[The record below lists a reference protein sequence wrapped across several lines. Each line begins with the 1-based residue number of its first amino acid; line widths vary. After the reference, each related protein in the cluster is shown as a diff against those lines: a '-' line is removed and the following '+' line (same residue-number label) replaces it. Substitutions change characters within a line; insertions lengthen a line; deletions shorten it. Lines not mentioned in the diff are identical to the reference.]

1 MNLKCAGILGLVTTL
16 SISSAKTAWAESTQV
31 ILGLQKQVDME
42 ALAKSVTDTSS
53 PRYQKFY
60 TTEEIKQLAA
70 PTDSDYQSALQ
81 KLQSDGVTIVSESP
95 SHLFITVR
103 GERSYFVALDNKLN
117 SAFQS
122 FVSLYSKPTI
132 ARVHGLVQGTPRRPR
147 MKFLPMDGSA
157 AASFSGITP
166 AQIQSSYG
174 FDAIYNMGIS
184 GQGQDIAIATYD
196 GFLIGDVTD
205 YYTKNGI
212 NTTRTV
218 DQITFNGTPKFSA
231 MSATETQTDAEFSGM
246 IAPGANIHIYASAD
260 NGDAGELAMF
270 TKILD
275 DGVSKIIN
283 YSWGTCETEVTAA
296 HRSDMDQVFA
306 RAVAQGVNITVATG
320 DSGSDCLGNKTT
332 VADFPAVEPYIVAV
346 GGTTLTPANS
356 GYGSEA
362 AWSGSGGGV
371 STLYGAASFQSE
383 LPSPYNGHR
392 SYPDVAFNADPNS
405 GEPTWVHLDPQTNK
419 KSKTAQYIVIGGTSI
434 AAPQWAGFLALVNQ
448 ARGSAIGYI
457 DPIIYSL
464 ASSSQSIYFNDITT
478 GSDGSYSAA
487 VGWDAVTG
495 WGSMK
500 ADRLLAE
507 LKSQ

>member
-1 MNLKCAGILGLVTTL
+1 MNFKSAAIIGWVTTL
-16 SISSAKTAWAESTQV
+16 SISPAQVAWADNAQV

-42 ALAKSVTDTSS
+42 ALAKSVTDPNS

-60 TTEEIKQLAA
+60 TTDEIKQLAA
-70 PTDSDYQSALQ
+70 PSDSDYQNTLQ
-81 KLQSDGVTIVSESP
+81 QLQNDGVTIVSESP
-95 SHLFITVR
+95 SHLYVTVS
-103 GERSYFVALDNKLN
+103 GERSYFEDLDSKL
-117 SAFQS
+117 SSSFQS
-122 FVSLYSKPTI
+122 LMSIFSKPKI

-147 MKFLPMDGSA
+147 MKFLPL
-157 AASFSGITP
+157 ASQATFSGYTA
-166 AQIQSSYG
+166 AQIRTSYG
-174 FDAIYNMGIS
+174 FDAIYNTGVT
-184 GQGQDIAIATYD
+184 GAGQDIAIATYD

-212 NTTRTV
+212 STRRTV
-218 DQITFNGTPKFSA
+218 EQVTFNGTPKFDA
-231 MSATETQTDAEFSGM
+231 MSATETETDAEFSGM

-275 DGVSKIIN
+275 DGVSKIVN
-283 YSWGTCETEVTAA
+283 YSWGSCETEVTAA

-320 DSGSDCLGNKTT
+320 DSGSDCLGDKTT
-332 VADFPAVEPYIVAV
+332 VADYPAVEPYIVAV
-346 GGTTLTPANS
+346 GGTTLTLS
-356 GYGSEA
+356 SDGSYGSEA

-371 STLYGAASFQSE
+371 SSLFGAASFQGD
-383 LPSPYNGHR
+383 LQSPYSGHR

-405 GEPTWVHLDPQTNK
+405 GEPTWVHLNPKTNK
-419 KSKTAQYIVIGGTSI
+419 KSKKAQYIVIGGTSI
-434 AAPQWAGFLALVNQ
+434 AAPQWAGFLALVNE
-448 ARGSAIGYI
+448 ARGSAIGFI
-457 DPIIYSL
+457 DPVVYSL
-464 ASSSQSIYFNDITT
+464 AGTDQSTYFNDVTS
-478 GSDGSYSAA
+478 GDDGAYSAA